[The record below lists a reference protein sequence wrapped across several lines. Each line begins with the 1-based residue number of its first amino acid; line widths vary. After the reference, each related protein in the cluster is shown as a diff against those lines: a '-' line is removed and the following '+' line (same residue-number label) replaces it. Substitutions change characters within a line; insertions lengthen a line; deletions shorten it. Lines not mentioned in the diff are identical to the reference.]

1 MIRIF
6 KVFIPASVVGLL
18 LSETLLAIAC
28 YVAAYALVGQDY
40 LDIFLFYDGGFE
52 RVLFVAA
59 SLLLGIYLNDLYSE
73 VRVIS
78 RLRLVQQFCL
88 VMGMAFLAQSL
99 ASYVLKDMV
108 LGRWHMMVGSG
119 IAIVVLP
126 LWRIAYDVWFVR
138 TRNRRQILFLGA
150 NNLVKR
156 IVETIHEKPQFG
168 MSCVGYLSD
177 VPVDEAFTKQVPFLG
192 PVSSLKAVYEE
203 HKPSMIVVGLP
214 EQRDRMPIDELM
226 ALRVA
231 GVPVEDSSY
240 LYETM
245 LWRVSLEALRPS
257 QLLFSN
263 AIGPNSRNLAIQRLY
278 STVFSLIGLVV
289 ALPVMAIVWL
299 LVRLTSPGAA
309 VYSQRRLGLNGK
321 EFSVYKFRSMYI
333 DAEARTGAVWAKK
346 NDPRI
351 TPLGLWLRKL
361 RLDELPQFFNV
372 IRGEMAIVGP
382 RPERPEFVK
391 VLSEQIPFY
400 NQRHAIL
407 PGITGW
413 AQINH
418 KYGDTVEDTVT
429 KLEYDLYYLKHL
441 SLSLDMYIIFHTAKV
456 MLLRKGS
463 Q

>member
-18 LSETLLAIAC
+18 LSETLLVIAC
-28 YVAAYALVGQDY
+28 YIGAYALVGPDN
-40 LDIFLFYDGGFE
+40 LDIFLFYDGGME

-59 SLLLGIYLNDLYSE
+59 SVLVGVYLNDLYSE
-73 VRVIS
+73 LRVIS

-108 LGRWHMMVGSG
+108 LGRWHMMIGSG
-119 IAIVVLP
+119 LAILVLP
-126 LWRIAYDVWFVR
+126 AWRLTYDVLFIR
-138 TRNRRQILFLGA
+138 KRNRRRILFLGA
-150 NNLVKR
+150 NNLVKA
-156 IVETIHEKPQFG
+156 IVKTIQEKPQFG
-168 MSCVGYLSD
+168 MSCVGYLAESPVED
-177 VPVDEAFTKQVPFLG
+177 EFTRVVPYLG
-192 PVSSLKAVYEE
+192 TVSKLRAVYEA

-214 EQRDRMPIDELM
+214 EQRDRMPMEDLLE
-226 ALRVA
+226 LRVA

-245 LWRVSLEALRPS
+245 LWRVSLDALRPS

-263 AIGPNSRNLAIQRLY
+263 AIGPNARNLAIQRLY
-278 STVFSLIGLVV
+278 STVISLAGLLI
-289 ALPVMAIVWL
+289 ALPVMAIVWV
-299 LVRLTSPGAA
+299 LVRLTSPGKA
-309 VYSQRRLGLNGK
+309 VYSQRRVGLNGK
-321 EFSVYKFRSMYI
+321 EFFVYKFRSMYI
-333 DAEARTGAVWAKK
+333 DAEARTGAVWAQK
-346 NDPRI
+346 NDPRV
-351 TPLGLWLRKL
+351 TPLGRWLRKL

-372 IRGEMAIVGP
+372 IRGDMAIVGP
-382 RPERPEFVK
+382 RPERPEFVR
-391 VLSEQIPFY
+391 VLTEQIPFY

-418 KYGDTVEDTVT
+418 KYGDTVEDTIT

-456 MLLRKGS
+456 MLLSKGS

>member
-1 MIRIF
+1 MF
-6 KVFIPASVVGLL
+6 
-18 LSETLLAIAC
+18 AC
-28 YVAAYALVGQDY
+28 YIGAYALVGPDS
-40 LDIFLFYDGGFE
+40 LDIFLFYDGGME
-52 RVLFVAA
+52 RVLFVVA
-59 SLLLGIYLNDLYSE
+59 SVLLGVYLNDLYSE
-73 VRVIS
+73 LRVIS
-78 RLRLVQQFCL
+78 RLRLVQQYCL
-88 VMGMAFLAQSL
+88 VLGMAFLAQSL
-99 ASYVLKDMV
+99 ASYVSKDMV

-119 IAIVVLP
+119 LALAILP
-126 LWRIAYDVWFVR
+126 AWRFAYDLLFIR
-138 TRNRRQILFLGA
+138 SHNRQRILFLGA
-150 NNLVKR
+150 NNLVKA
-156 IVETIHEKPQFG
+156 IVKTIHEKPQFG

-177 VPVDEAFTKQVPFLG
+177 VQAEEEFTRQVPYLG
-192 PVSSLKAVYEE
+192 QVCDLLPIYEE

-214 EQRDRMPIDELM
+214 EQRDRMPLQELLD
-226 ALRVA
+226 LRVA

-263 AIGPNSRNLAIQRLY
+263 SIGPNARNLAIQRLY
-278 STVFSLIGLVV
+278 STVISLIGLLI
-289 ALPVMAIVWL
+289 ALPVMAIVWV
-299 LVRLTSPGAA
+299 LVRVTSPGKAL
-309 VYSQRRLGLNGK
+309 YSQRRVGINGK
-321 EFSVYKFRSMYI
+321 EFFVYKFRSMYI
-333 DAEARTGAVWAKK
+333 DAEARTGAVWAQK
-346 NDPRI
+346 NDPRV
-351 TPLGLWLRKL
+351 TPLGYWLRKL

-372 IRGEMAIVGP
+372 IRGDMAIVGP

-391 VLSEQIPFY
+391 VLSEKIPFY

-418 KYGDTVEDTVT
+418 KYGDTVEDTIT

-456 MLLRKGS
+456 MLLSKGS

>member
-6 KVFIPASVVGLL
+6 KVFVPASVVGLL
-18 LSETLLAIAC
+18 LSETLLVIGC

-40 LDIFLFYDGGFE
+40 LDVFLFFDGGMDRIF
-52 RVLFVAA
+52 FVAG
-59 SLLLGIYLNDLYSE
+59 SVLLGVYLNDLYSE
-73 VRVIS
+73 LRVIS

-88 VMGMAFLAQSL
+88 VMGLAFLAQSL

-119 IAIVVLP
+119 LAIVILP
-126 LWRIAYDVWFVR
+126 LWRIAYDVWFIR
-138 TRNRRQILFLGA
+138 SRNRQRILFLGA
-150 NNLVKR
+150 NKLVKR
-156 IVETIHEKPQFG
+156 IVRTIHEKPQFG

-177 VPVDEAFTKQVPFLG
+177 APGGDDFSGSVPFLG
-192 PVSSLKAVYEE
+192 PVSKLKESYEQL
-203 HKPSMIVVGLP
+203 KPSMIVVGLP
-214 EQRDRMPIDELM
+214 EQRNRTPVDDLM
-226 ALRVA
+226 GLRVS
-231 GVPVEDSSY
+231 GVRVEDASY

-245 LWRVSLEALRPS
+245 LWRVSLDALRPS

-278 STVFSLIGLVV
+278 STVISMIGMVL
-289 ALPVMAIVWL
+289 ALPLMAIVWL
-299 LVRLTSPGAA
+299 VVRLTSPGAA
-309 VYSQRRLGLNGK
+309 VYRQRRTGLNGK
-321 EFSVYKFRSMYI
+321 EFFVYKFRSMYI
-333 DAEARTGAVWAKK
+333 DAERNTGAVWAQKD
-346 NDPRI
+346 DPRV
-351 TPLGLWLRKL
+351 TPVGRWLRRL

-372 IRGEMAIVGP
+372 LRGEMAIVGP

-418 KYGDTVEDTVT
+418 KYGDSVEDTIT

-456 MLLRKGS
+456 MLLSKGS

>member
-18 LSETLLAIAC
+18 LSETLLVIAC
-28 YVAAYALVGQDY
+28 YIGAYALVGPDN
-40 LDIFLFYDGGFE
+40 LDIFLFYDGGME

-59 SLLLGIYLNDLYSE
+59 SVLVGVYLNDLYSE
-73 VRVIS
+73 LRVIS

-99 ASYVLKDMV
+99 ASYVFKDMV

-119 IAIVVLP
+119 LAMVILP
-126 LWRIAYDVWFVR
+126 AWRLTYDVLFIR
-138 TRNRRQILFLGA
+138 KRNRRRILFLGA
-150 NNLVKR
+150 NNLVQA
-156 IVETIHEKPQFG
+156 IVKTIHEKPQFG
-168 MSCVGYLSD
+168 MSCVGYLAEE
-177 VPVDEAFTKQVPFLG
+177 PAEPQFTQQVPYLG
-192 PVSSLKAVYEE
+192 PVCNLSTVYAE

-214 EQRDRMPIDELM
+214 EQRDRMPMDDLM
-226 ALRVA
+226 QLRMA

-245 LWRVSLEALRPS
+245 LWRVSLQALRPS

-263 AIGPNSRNLAIQRLY
+263 SIGPNARNLAIQRLY
-278 STVFSLIGLVV
+278 STLISLAGFLI
-289 ALPVMAIVWL
+289 ALPIMAIVWL
-299 LVRLTSPGAA
+299 VVRLSSPGKAL
-309 VYSQRRLGLNGK
+309 YSQRRVGLNGK
-321 EFSVYKFRSMYI
+321 EFFVYKFRSMYI
-333 DAEARTGAVWAKK
+333 DAEARTGAVWAQK
-346 NDPRI
+346 NDPRV
-351 TPLGLWLRKL
+351 TPVGRWLRKL

-372 IRGEMAIVGP
+372 IRGDMAIVGP

-391 VLSEQIPFY
+391 VLSEQIPYY

-418 KYGDTVEDTVT
+418 KYGDSIEDTIT

-456 MLLRKGS
+456 MLLSKGS

>member
-18 LSETLLAIAC
+18 LSETLLVIAC
-28 YVAAYALVGQDY
+28 YVGAYALVGPDY
-40 LDIFLFYDGGFE
+40 LDIYLFYDGGME

-59 SLLLGIYLNDLYSE
+59 SVLLGIYLNDLYSE
-73 VRVIS
+73 IRVIS
-78 RLRLVQQFCL
+78 RLRLFQQFCL
-88 VMGMAFLAQSL
+88 VIGMAFLAQSL
-99 ASYVLKDMV
+99 ASYVLKDFV

-119 IAIVVLP
+119 LALVLLP
-126 LWRIAYDVWFVR
+126 LWRIAYDVWFIR
-138 TRNRRQILFLGA
+138 SRNRQRLLFVGA

-156 IVETIHEKPQFG
+156 IVDTIHEKPQFG

-177 VPVDEAFTKQVPFLG
+177 TPADEAFTARVPHLG
-192 PVSSLKAVYEE
+192 PISKLKEVYDAE
-203 HKPSMIVVGLP
+203 KPSMIVVGLP
-214 EQRDRMPIDELM
+214 EQRARMPIDDLM
-226 ALRVA
+226 ALRVG

-263 AIGPNSRNLAIQRLY
+263 AIGPNARNLAIQRLY
-278 STVFSLIGLVV
+278 STLISIIGL
-289 ALPVMAIVWL
+289 AITLPIMGIVWL
-299 LVRLTSPGAA
+299 LVRLTSPGKAI
-309 VYSQRRLGLNGK
+309 YSQRRMGLNGK

-346 NDPRI
+346 DDPRI
-351 TPLGLWLRKL
+351 TPVGKWLRKL

-372 IRGEMAIVGP
+372 LRGEMAIVGP

-418 KYGDTVEDTVT
+418 KYGDTIEDTIT

-456 MLLRKGS
+456 MLLSKGS